1 MINNLELFIALKQLK
16 AKWKQTSLAT
26 LSVSVGVM
34 ILICALSLTNGFEKD
49 LVDKILGNNPHI
61 TVESAIS
68 DRISSYKEFLKK
80 ISKIDGVTSATPVI
94 RGQALL
100 NNGLEVKGILIYG
113 IDPDLE
119 NKASKFYKSLKKGAL
134 VNDETSIVLGAE
146 LAKKIGAS
154 VGDMV
159 QIVTGV
165 GIMTPMIITGIYE
178 ADFYEIDVRIG
189 FINLDKARKIYNL
202 SNDSINTISVKVNS
216 PFKADEISEKIL
228 NDLPMLNV
236 RSWLRDN
243 KALLAAMATEKKVIF
258 LVMMFIIIVAMLG
271 TANLL
276 VMIVLEK
283 TTEISIL
290 RAIGANK
297 KNISLI
303 FLYQGMFIGITGI
316 LLGCLGGYSA
326 SILLKKYPVRIPGD
340 VYIIDSLP
348 VDIQINDFIFVSLS
362 AFIVCL
368 IASIVPARRAT
379 RLKPI
384 EAIRRNR

>member
-16 AKWKQTSLAT
+16 AKWKQTTLAV

-61 TVESAIS
+61 TIESAIS
-68 DRISSYKEFLKK
+68 DRIPSYKDLLEK
-80 ISKIDGVTSATPVI
+80 IEKIEKVKSVTPLI
-94 RGQALL
+94 RGQALI
-100 NNGLEVKGILIYG
+100 NNGLDVKAILVYG
-113 IDPDLE
+113 IDPELE
-119 NKASKFYKSLKKGAL
+119 NKSSNFSKSIKKGAL
-134 VNDETSIVLGAE
+134 VQDESSIVLGAE
-146 LAKKIGAS
+146 LVKKLGISIG
-154 VGDMV
+154 DTV

-165 GIMTPMIITGIYE
+165 GVMSPMIVTGIYE
-178 ADFYEIDVRIG
+178 ADFYEIDVRVG
-189 FINLDKARKIYNL
+189 FINLDKARKLYNL
-202 SNDSINTISVKVNS
+202 SSQSINTISVKVND
-216 PFKADEISEKIL
+216 PFDADHISEKIL

-243 KALLAAMATEKKVIF
+243 KALLSAMATEKKVIF

-303 FLYQGMFIGITGI
+303 FLYQGVFIGLTGI
-316 LLGCLGGYSA
+316 VLGCISGYFS
-326 SILLKKYPVRIPGD
+326 SLLLKIYPVRIPGD

-348 VDIQINDFIFVSLS
+348 VDIQINDFIFVSIS

-379 RLKPI
+379 KLKPV